1 MIFYFLTNII
11 SYRGDIIF
19 ELIFISIGLAA
30 DAFAVSI
37 LKGLEIRKVKLKHC
51 LIIGMYFGLFQA
63 IMPLIGYFVGHTFE
77 HFVVSVDH
85 FIIFILLSIIG
96 INMILDTFSKKEVKL
111 NNSLKFGE
119 MIILAFATS
128 VDAFAVGITFSFL
141 KLNIIFSV
149 LIIGIITF
157 IISSIGTMIGTSVG
171 KILKNKAQLIG
182 GIMLILIG
190 FKILLEHLV

>member
-1 MIFYFLTNII
+1 MIFYFFTNII

-51 LIIGMYFGLFQA
+51 IIIGMYFGLFQA

-119 MIILAFATS
+119 MIVLAFATS

-141 KLNIIFSV
+141 KLNIIFSI

-190 FKILLEHLV
+190 FKILLEHLI

>member
-1 MIFYFLTNII
+1 MIFYFFTNII

-77 HFVVSVDH
+77 HFVVNIDH

-141 KLNIIFSV
+141 KLNIIFSI

-190 FKILLEHLV
+190 FKILFEHLV

>member
-1 MIFYFLTNII
+1 MIFYFFTNII

-85 FIIFILLSIIG
+85 FIMFILLSIIG

-119 MIILAFATS
+119 MIVLAFATS

-190 FKILLEHLV
+190 FKILLEHLF

>member
-1 MIFYFLTNII
+1 MIFYFFTNII

-51 LIIGMYFGLFQA
+51 IIIGMYFGLFQA

-77 HFVVSVDH
+77 HFVVSIDH

-96 INMILDTFSKKEVKL
+96 INMILDTFSKKEVKV
-111 NNSLKFGE
+111 NDSLKFGE

-190 FKILLEHLV
+190 LKILIEHLI